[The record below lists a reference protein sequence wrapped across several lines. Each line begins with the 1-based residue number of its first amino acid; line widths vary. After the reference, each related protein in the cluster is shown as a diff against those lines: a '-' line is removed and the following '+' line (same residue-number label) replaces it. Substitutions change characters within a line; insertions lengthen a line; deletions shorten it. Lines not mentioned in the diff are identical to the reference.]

1 MLEIPILHRVQE
13 PAPGSVGPYRDYT
26 HSPEWLDRYLSA
38 RREWVRASGGD
49 LPSDLPPSGAR
60 GFLVTFDDGY
70 RSVLERALPVLE
82 RHEACCVVF
91 VTTAFCTGSAYP
103 YELELASVVSEM
115 AEVRLPDKYGP
126 GVTPLPSRERRE
138 EVYRRLRLPLKGEGH
153 ETRESF
159 LEALAVLNG
168 YDRSRHQTESFLD
181 PDEVARLSRHPL
193 VTIGAHGH
201 RHVLLSRV
209 NPWTAWREIAGSR
222 DRLEEIVG
230 GGVDL
235 FSYPYGGN
243 SIVTRALVQSSG
255 FQAAF
260 VASGG
265 PVKGRELPGRY
276 RIPRRDLSEFDVG
289 PPRRR
294 ESRQNR

>member
-13 PAPGSVGPYRDYT
+13 PAPDGVGPYRDYT
-26 HSPEWLDRYLSA
+26 HPPERLDRYLSA

-49 LPSDLPPSGAR
+49 LPSDLPTSDER

-82 RHEACCVVF
+82 RHGAYCVVF

-103 YELELASVVSEM
+103 YELELASVLSER
-115 AEVRLPDKYGP
+115 AEVRLPDADGP
-126 GVTPLPSRERRE
+126 GVTPLTSPEQREAA
-138 EVYRRLRLPLKGEGH
+138 YRKVRLPLKGESH
-153 ETRESF
+153 QTREEF
-159 LEALAVLNG
+159 LEDLAASNG
-168 YDRSRHQTESFLD
+168 YDRSLHQTESFLN
-181 PDEVARLSRHPL
+181 PDEVARLSSHPL

-201 RHVLLSRV
+201 RHVLLSRAP
-209 NPWTAWREIAGSR
+209 PWTAWGEIVGSR

-230 GGVDL
+230 HGVKL

-243 SIVTRALVQSSG
+243 SFVTRALVRSSG
-255 FQAAF
+255 FRAAF

-265 PVKGRELPGRY
+265 PVEGRDLVGRY
-276 RIPRRDLSEFDVG
+276 RVPRRDLSDFELG
-289 PPRRR
+289 APPPGKSR
-294 ESRQNR
+294 EEP